1 MVTEDLK
8 EERKKFSYKKAVSY
22 SIGQLSDIAS
32 YQAFTFLTFTYYF
45 AVVKIDI
52 IPISIGFII
61 WSIWNSLNDTFIG
74 YLSDKTHTRWDE
86 DFLG

>member
-8 EERKKFSYKKAVSY
+8 VERSKFSYKKAVSY

-45 AVVKIDI
+45 AVVGIDI
-52 IPISIGFII
+52 VPISIGFII

-74 YLSDKTHTRWDE
+74 YLSDKTHTRWGRR
-86 DFLG
+86 FP